1 MTLDSPTLK
10 HLEAAVRGGADVEYV
25 QLITV
30 GHSH

>member
-10 HLEAAVRGGADVEYV
+10 HLEAAVRGGDVEYV